1 MCSFWRHS
9 VYFMKNIVP
18 RLILVPLAF
27 LVSCSVGPNYKGAD
41 PAGTPG
47 AFVTPGADSTSTGD
61 VTTWWRKFKEPKLNA
76 LISQSLTANQD
87 LKIAI
92 SRVSEARAARRIA
105 RADFFP
111 QLTAGASATRS
122 KGSEAASNL
131 PGLDGGGI
139 NLFNLNV
146 DASWEIDVFGGTR
159 RNVEAAGADEQ
170 AALENA
176 RDVQVG
182 LIAEV
187 ATAYLE
193 LRGYQARKSV
203 AERNLKSQRD
213 TLELTRTR
221 LEIGVSNDLDV
232 ARAEAQTEATA
243 ATIPA
248 FEAALRRSIYRL
260 GVLLGGPPGSV
271 MEELISYKAQPIAPP
286 AVPAGLPSDLL
297 RRRPDVRRSERQ
309 LAAATARIGVA
320 VADLY
325 PKFSLTARAGRSALE
340 TEELFKGSAGL
351 WSLGPSLNWPIFTA
365 GKIRGN
371 IAVQNARQEQAAATY
386 EKTVYSAL
394 EDVEG
399 SLISFGQEQK
409 RYASLTRAVT
419 ATRRASSLANDRYK
433 AGLEDFLT
441 VLSADREL
449 LSAEDSQVTSQTQVS
464 LNLVRLYKALG
475 GGWGEAVVK

>member
-1 MCSFWRHS
+1 M
-9 VYFMKNIVP
+9 NIAP
-18 RLILVPLAF
+18 RLTLLSLAF
-27 LVSCSVGPNYKGAD
+27 LVSCSVGPNYRAGD
-41 PAGTPG
+41 PAATPG
-47 AFVTPGADSTSTGD
+47 SFVTPGADASATGD
-61 VTTWWRKFKEPKLNA
+61 VTTWWTKFREPKLNG
-76 LISQSLTANQD
+76 LIERALTANQD
-87 LKIAI
+87 LKIAV
-92 SRVSEARAARRIA
+92 SRVAEARAARTIA

-111 QLTAGASATRS
+111 QVSAGASATRS
-122 KGSEAASNL
+122 KSSEAAAAF
-131 PGLDGGGI
+131 PGLGGAPT
-139 NLFNLNV
+139 NLFNLNL

-159 RNVEAAGADEQ
+159 RNVEASTADLQ
-170 AALENA
+170 AAGENA

-203 AERNLKSQRD
+203 AERNLKSQRE
-213 TLELTRTR
+213 TLDLTRTR
-221 LEIGVSNDLDV
+221 QSVGVSNDLDV

-243 ATIPA
+243 ASIPA
-248 FEAALRRSIYRL
+248 FEAALRKSIYRL

-271 MEELISYKAQPIAPP
+271 IDELIGYKAQPVAPP
-286 AVPAGLPSDLL
+286 AVPVGLPSDLL
-297 RRRPDVRRSERQ
+297 RRRPDIRRSERE

-325 PKFSLTARAGRSALE
+325 PKFSLTASAGRSALE
-340 TEELFKGSAGL
+340 TQDLFKGRSGL

-371 IAVQNARQEQAAATY
+371 IAVQNARQDQAAATY
-386 EKTVYSAL
+386 EKTVFLAM

-409 RYASLTRAVT
+409 RYASLTRAVG

-441 VLSADREL
+441 VLEADRQL
-449 LSAEDSQVTSQTQVS
+449 LSAEDAQVTSQTQVS

-475 GGWGEAVVK
+475 GGWGDARVK

>member
-1 MCSFWRHS
+1 
-9 VYFMKNIVP
+9 MKIVS
-18 RLILVPLAF
+18 RLTLLSLAF
-27 LVSCSVGPNYKGAD
+27 LTSCAVGPNYKAGD
-41 PAGTPG
+41 PADTAGS
-47 AFVTPGADSTSTGD
+47 FVTPGADASATGD
-61 VTTWWRKFKEPKLNA
+61 ITDWWEKFREPKLNNLIRQA
-76 LISQSLTANQD
+76 LVANQD
-87 LKIAI
+87 LKIAV
-92 SRVSEARAARRIA
+92 SRVAEARATRTIA
-105 RADFFP
+105 RADYFP
-111 QLTAGASATRS
+111 QLNAGANATRS
-122 KGSEAASNL
+122 KSSEAAAGL
-131 PGLDGGGI
+131 PGLGGQTT
-139 NLFNLNV
+139 NLFNLNL

-159 RNVEAAGADEQ
+159 RNVEAATADLQ
-170 AALENA
+170 AAGENA

-182 LIAEV
+182 LIGEV

-221 LEIGVSNDLDV
+221 QAVGVSNDLDV
-232 ARAEAQTEATA
+232 ARAEAQMEATA
-243 ATIPA
+243 AAIPVY
-248 FEAALRRSIYRL
+248 EASLRRSIYRL
-260 GVLLGGPPGSV
+260 GVLLGGSPGSLV
-271 MEELISYKAQPIAPP
+271 DNLISYRGQPVAPP
-286 AVPAGLPSDLL
+286 AVPVGLPSDLL
-297 RRRPDVRRSERQ
+297 RRRPDIRRSERE

-325 PKFSLTARAGRSALE
+325 PKFSLTAGVGRSALE
-340 TEELFKGSAGL
+340 TQELFNGRAGS

-386 EKTVYSAL
+386 EKTVYLAM

-409 RYASLTRAVT
+409 RYASLTRAVG

-441 VLSADREL
+441 VLEADRQL
-449 LSAEDSQVTSQTQVS
+449 LSAEDSQVSSQTQVS

-475 GGWGEAVVK
+475 GGWGEARVKK